1 MEIRIAEHFSKEH
14 FGAVKLRKQVL
25 GSKIDYK
32 QEEKLIVFVAIENGE
47 VVGTASVQLYRW
59 QVARVRQ
66 VAVLP
71 EYQGKSIGDQLMA
84 SCEAFAKA
92 HNHPRLVLT
101 ARKVSS
107 LFYLKRDYHI
117 FLFSFKRQAIDFF
130 WMTKRL
136 DTLETIEA

>member
-1 MEIRIAEHFSKEH
+1 MEIRIAEQLSKEY

-32 QEEKLIVFVAIENGE
+32 QEKKLTSFVAIENGI

-59 QVARVRQ
+59 RIARVRQ
-66 VAVLP
+66 AAVLP
-71 EYQGKSIGDQLMA
+71 EYQGQYIGDQLMA
-84 SCEAFAKA
+84 SCEAFAKE
-92 HNHPRLVLT
+92 HHHPRMILT

-117 FLFSFKRQAIDFF
+117 FLFAFKKQAIDFF

-136 DTLETIEA
+136 DTMEA

>member
-1 MEIRIAEHFSKEH
+1 MEIRIAEHFSQEH
-14 FGAVKLRKQVL
+14 CGAVQLRKQVL

-32 QEEKLIVFVAIENGE
+32 QEEKLHIFVAIKDGK

-59 QVARVRQ
+59 RIARVRQ

-71 EYQGKSIGDQLMA
+71 EYQGKHIGDQLMA
-84 SCEAFAKA
+84 SCEAFAKE
-92 HNHPRLVLT
+92 HNHPRLILT

-117 FLFSFKRQAIDFF
+117 FLFAFQKQAIDFF

-136 DTLETIEA
+136 DVLETIEV

>member
-1 MEIRIAEHFSKEH
+1 MEIRIAEQFSQEH
-14 FGAVKLRKQVL
+14 FEAVTLRKQVL
-25 GSKIDYK
+25 GGKIDYK
-32 QEEKLIVFVAIENGE
+32 QEEKLNVFVAIENGK

-59 QVARVRQ
+59 RIARVRQ

-71 EYQGKSIGDQLMA
+71 EYQGQHIGDQLMA
-84 SCEAFAKA
+84 SCEAFAKE
-92 HNHPRLVLT
+92 HNHPRMVLT

-117 FLFSFKRQAIDFF
+117 FLFAFKKQAMDFF

-136 DTLETIEA
+136 DTLDTVEA